1 MLYELESQYKFETDK
16 SNSLRLD
23 YNPLWNK
30 PARSF
35 FSLHGPASH
44 QAIKVMQILTS
55 SQINILKRFAW
66 ERGIFTFFFS
76 NLFHLSF
83 KYPGNWINIAVLK
96 LDVEFILQIKFK
108 LIQKLFWW
116 LHRKSQFNTR
126 INHNNG
132 FVYSLEITS
141 SSSVQRGLKT
151 ILPASTTVR
160 PPYRAWI

>member
-35 FSLHGPASH
+35 FSFHGPSSH

-55 SQINILKRFAW
+55 SQI
-66 ERGIFTFFFS
+66 IFWKDLHGKEVSLHFFS

-132 FVYSLEITS
+132 FVHSLEITS